1 MEVPVRL
8 TKEKAQQYI
17 VESSSEEVIAKPA
30 EQETEAGREQV
41 KVLLAY
47 DTSNE
52 SKAAATWA
60 ARLASAEAGST
71 IHVVGVVQT
80 LEMAPGTRDAV
91 DPTVHPE
98 ALEKALG
105 DATEQLKRDASGV
118 EVRASLL
125 TGNPAEQIIDA
136 ARDDDVIVMG
146 KSGSHGMRRF
156 LIGTVAERVARHSD
170 TPVLIVQ

>member
-1 MEVPVRL
+1 M
-8 TKEKAQQYI
+8 
-17 VESSSEEVIAKPA
+17 
-30 EQETEAGREQV
+30 

-47 DTSNE
+47 DTSDE
-52 SKAAATWA
+52 SKAAAKWA
-60 ARLASAEAGST
+60 ARLASGEAGST

-98 ALEKALG
+98 ALERALD
-105 DATEQLKRDASGV
+105 DATAQLKQEVPGAT
-118 EVRASLL
+118 VRASMLA
-125 TGNPAEQIIDA
+125 GNAAEQIIDA
-136 ARDDDVIVMG
+136 GRDDDVIVMG

-170 TPVLIVQ
+170 TPVLIAQ

>member
-1 MEVPVRL
+1 M
-8 TKEKAQQYI
+8 
-17 VESSSEEVIAKPA
+17 
-30 EQETEAGREQV
+30 

-52 SKAAATWA
+52 SKTAAKWA
-60 ARLASAEAGST
+60 ARLASGEAGST

-80 LEMAPGTRDAV
+80 LEMSPGTRDAV

-98 ALEKALG
+98 ALERALE
-105 DATEQLKRDASGV
+105 DATAQLKRDVPGAS
-118 EVRASLL
+118 VRSSLL
-125 TGNPAEQIIDA
+125 AGNPAEQIIDA
-136 ARDDDVIVMG
+136 GRDDDVIVMG

-170 TPVLIVQ
+170 TPVLIAQ